1 MLIAV
6 SRTAILCS
14 GLGLALY
21 ALISHAAQ
29 YAAFVPVAALIG
41 ALFIILLVF
50 SDIRYALLNGL
61 IPAKGNSIRKDRRPV
76 LYWSFIAFD
85 IACVCAALALTVMI
99 LLGMTDG
106 GVSDR

>member
-29 YAAFVPVAALIG
+29 YAVFVPVAALIG
-41 ALFIILLVF
+41 ALFFILLMF

-61 IPAKGNSIRKDRRPV
+61 IPAKSNSIRKDKRPGA
-76 LYWSFIAFD
+76 LLELH
-85 IACVCAALALTVMI
+85 CVRYCMR
-99 LLGMTDG
+99 MCCSRTDG
-106 GVSDR
+106 DDLAGND